1 MIDLFKS
8 IVNTI
13 NSFVGFVIHTIESF
27 LNLLA
32 AIPSFTTYIFNL
44 INNLIPDILKPFIII
59 SIIISIVL
67 LILGRNK

>member
-13 NSFVGFVIHTIESF
+13 TSFVGFVIHTIESF
-27 LNLLA
+27 INLLS
-32 AIPSFTTYIFNL
+32 AIPQFTTYIFNL
-44 INNLIPDILKPFIII
+44 INNLIPDILKPFIIL
-59 SIIISIVL
+59 SIIVSIVL